1 MDGLRA
7 LARII
12 ARHYLEHPELYPVP
26 ASVVVTHAGGNADQ
40 EEAEA

>member
-12 ARHYLEHPELYPVP
+12 ARHYLAHPELYPDP
-26 ASVVVTHAGGNADQ
+26 AGVVVARAGGNADHK
-40 EEAEA
+40 EAEE